1 MPQPEHD
8 TSVRISRRIL
18 DRYLLDDETP
28 VVATRQHWARLAE
41 PFATAL
47 VALVVVAGVVASL
60 EGPATRAGGFL
71 WLVWFV
77 VVGRALWRLLEWHNE
92 WFVATDRRM
101 LLVYGFITQRVAM
114 MPLSKVTDMNYGRS
128 VAGRLL
134 GYGRFVL
141 ESAGQDQALREINYL
156 PDPDEKYR
164 RICATIFA
172 ENRGPRGRRRAV
184 ADAFD
189 EHVTRDPYDTAYEDD
204 DFLDPFDPDL
214 VEVELPRRD
223 HGAGRAGRRRTHP
236 RGWQAVDRHEVP
248 SDWEWVEDEALRARE
263 SARRRVAVDPDP
275 TPWQ

>member
-1 MPQPEHD
+1 MPQPQRQE
-8 TSVRISRRIL
+8 SVRISRRIL

-47 VALVVVAGVVASL
+47 VCLVVVAAVTASL
-60 EGPATRAGGFL
+60 EGAAVRAAGFL
-71 WLVWFV
+71 WLVWLV

-101 LLVYGFITQRVAM
+101 LLVYGFISQRVAM

-128 VAGRLL
+128 VLGRLL

-141 ESAGQDQALREINYL
+141 ESAGQDQALREIDYL

-172 ENRGPRGRRRAV
+172 K
-184 ADAFD
+184 D
-189 EHVTRDPYDTAYEDD
+189 RD
-204 DFLDPFDPDL
+204 
-214 VEVELPRRD
+214 D
-223 HGAGRAGRRRTHP
+223 HGGGQGTPAD
-236 RGWQAVDRHEVP
+236 RGWEAVDRHELP
-248 SDWEWVEDEALRARE
+248 TEWEWVDDEARAARE
-263 SARRRVAVDPDP
+263 STRRRVAVDPDP